1 MMTPRPRAS
10 CRLFNTH
17 VSHLAWCLVPAAG
30 AEQRF
35 AESDPKSLP
44 APAILG
50 SSLTL
55 TPENPAFAGGASF
68 GLSGCPQAREEQS
81 WEQGPSWT
89 RDCDFPGTLTGVGS
103 LGAQSGPALP
113 LSGKRIVSSF
123 PRGHAQDN
131 GHCPELT
138 WLFGH
143 PDIEQMVSTRCYS
156 HQVHTHL
163 SGIN

>member
-1 MMTPRPRAS
+1 MTTPRPRAS
-10 CRLFNTH
+10 CRLFNMH

-89 RDCDFPGTLTGVGS
+89 VTVTSPGRSLVSAHSVRRAGLLCLS
-103 LGAQSGPALP
+103 LGRELSAL
-113 LSGKRIVSSF
+113 SHAAVHRTMAIVLNSH
-123 PRGHAQDN
+123 GYLDI
-131 GHCPELT
+131 LT
-138 WLFGH
+138 
-143 PDIEQMVSTRCYS
+143 
-156 HQVHTHL
+156 
-163 SGIN
+163 